1 MKQWNKR
8 MQKRKK
14 EKRRERDNDTN
25 VRAENSNEN
34 QKLAQYIA
42 TEFLTT
48 FNEADAKV
56 PSLYNPEPIFFLLCF
71 GKDSKQLG
79 LDQKRL
85 CTLYFEVPCIY
96 IEHWNY
102 S

>member
-8 MQKRKK
+8 KQKRKE

-25 VRAENSNEN
+25 ARAENSNEN

-56 PSLYNPEPIFFLLCF
+56 PSLYNPEPIFFLVIFWKRFKTTRF
-71 GKDSKQLG
+71 GSK
-79 LDQKRL
+79 
-85 CTLYFEVPCIY
+85 TIVHSVF
-96 IEHWNY
+96 
-102 S
+102 